1 MANIILKGTRLLKFM
16 SDESLSNTL
25 KVGETSLLM
34 VSLHEFGHALGLG
47 HSLDADSVM
56 RPIYK
61 GIPLSFNL

>member
-1 MANIILKGTRLLKFM
+1 M
-16 SDESLSNTL
+16 SYESLSNTL

-61 GIPLSFNL
+61 GIPLSSNL

>member
-1 MANIILKGTRLLKFM
+1 MISDISVVALL
-16 SDESLSNTL
+16 SCTLSNTD

-61 GIPLSFNL
+61 GIPLRLNL

>member
-1 MANIILKGTRLLKFM
+1 MISDISVVALL
-16 SDESLSNTL
+16 SCTLSNTD

-61 GIPLSFNL
+61 GIPLCLNL